1 MIQMKSVMTV
11 TTLVV
16 MDAHK
21 VVYKLKYLTLAH

>member
-21 VVYKLKYLTLAH
+21 DVYKLKYLTLAH

>member
-1 MIQMKSVMTV
+1 MKSVMTV

-16 MDAHK
+16 MDVQK